1 VQALIGLGIVATGV
15 PAYVTWMWR
24 RRRGRE

>member
-15 PAYVTWMWR
+15 PAYFVWKHR
-24 RRRGRE
+24 PKP